1 MSKSIRYCF
10 ILIIILVCTNLKGFQ
25 TGEKLTFAIKYGV
38 ITAGQAVLEVS
49 ETVYHD
55 TIDCYLIKSTSRTN
69 SFFDTV
75 FRVRDKIE
83 SVLDKNRFISYKF
96 TKKLREGSYRQDRI
110 HFYYPDQNFSLYL
123 KYSKKQKRFKEKRM
137 EIPSDT
143 QDILSAF
150 YWTRNQDL
158 EVGESVFIHVTVDGL
173 NCNTEIKILRKEE
186 IKTIFGLKECLVIE
200 PVLLGEA
207 IFKQT
212 GNILVW
218 ITNDEY
224 KVPVKMESKIIF
236 GSFKAILK
244 DAENVPYSKK

>member
-1 MSKSIRYCF
+1 MKKFIKIYF
-10 ILIIILVCTNLKGFQ
+10 LLILIFTFTDLKAFQ
-25 TGEKLTFAIKYGV
+25 TGEKLTFSIKYGI

-55 TIDCYLIKSTSRTN
+55 TIDCYLIRSTSRTN

-75 FRVRDKIE
+75 FKVRDKIE
-83 SVLDKNRFISYKF
+83 SVLDKKRFVSYKF
-96 TKKLREGSYRQDRI
+96 TKKLKEGLYRQHRI

-123 KYSKKQKRFKEKRM
+123 KYSKKHKRFKEKRM

-150 YWTRNQDL
+150 YWTRTQDL
-158 EVGESVFIHVTVDGL
+158 EVGKSVFINVTVDGL

-186 IKTIFGLKECLVIE
+186 IETIFGMKECLVIE

-244 DAENVPYSKK
+244 DAENVPYTNK